1 MITLENKQKK
11 FVITPKVER
20 SVTLTVR
27 LETELNNY
35 IEEIARKSGR
45 SRNELINKALKFA
58 FENLEFV
65 MRYGSHTPCNVN
77 KCCNSVGKEVPIEFW
92 CPYVYDE
99 AILRHYTTKSL
110 EEWVTKKQVRRYP
123 DSPPHINAHHPH
135 LSLQFFFAINEMT
148 KEKEKYL
155 KSLAR

>member
-1 MITLENKQKK
+1 MENKQKK

-58 FENLEFV
+58 FENLEFD
-65 MRYGSHTPCNVN
+65 S
-77 KCCNSVGKEVPIEFW
+77 
-92 CPYVYDE
+92 
-99 AILRHYTTKSL
+99 
-110 EEWVTKKQVRRYP
+110 KQ
-123 DSPPHINAHHPH
+123 
-135 LSLQFFFAINEMT
+135 
-148 KEKEKYL
+148 
-155 KSLAR
+155 

>member
-1 MITLENKQKK
+1 MFLYCILKDYIIIQEVITLENKQKK

-58 FENLEFV
+58 FENLEF
-65 MRYGSHTPCNVN
+65 
-77 KCCNSVGKEVPIEFW
+77 
-92 CPYVYDE
+92 
-99 AILRHYTTKSL
+99 
-110 EEWVTKKQVRRYP
+110 
-123 DSPPHINAHHPH
+123 DS
-135 LSLQFFFAINEMT
+135 
-148 KEKEKYL
+148 K
-155 KSLAR
+155 

>member
-1 MITLENKQKK
+1 MENKQKK

-58 FENLEFV
+58 FDNLEFD
-65 MRYGSHTPCNVN
+65 S
-77 KCCNSVGKEVPIEFW
+77 KE
-92 CPYVYDE
+92 
-99 AILRHYTTKSL
+99 
-110 EEWVTKKQVRRYP
+110 
-123 DSPPHINAHHPH
+123 
-135 LSLQFFFAINEMT
+135 
-148 KEKEKYL
+148 
-155 KSLAR
+155 

>member
-58 FENLEFV
+58 FDNLEFD
-65 MRYGSHTPCNVN
+65 TDN
-77 KCCNSVGKEVPIEFW
+77 
-92 CPYVYDE
+92 
-99 AILRHYTTKSL
+99 
-110 EEWVTKKQVRRYP
+110 
-123 DSPPHINAHHPH
+123 
-135 LSLQFFFAINEMT
+135 
-148 KEKEKYL
+148 
-155 KSLAR
+155 